1 MTPIE
6 FLAAVPIIA
15 FISFIWGALQTE
27 EVNAT
32 AYKQNE
38 SNLWVETKTKVIK
51 PSYPNIS
58 DPVLPDKPMK

>member
-6 FLAAVPIIA
+6 ILAAVPLLA

-32 AYKQNE
+32 AYKQDGANQ
-38 SNLWVETKTKVIK
+38 WVETKTKLKK
-51 PSYPNIS
+51 PMYPNIS
-58 DPVLPDKPMK
+58 QPVLPDEAGK

>member
-6 FLAAVPIIA
+6 FLAAVPIVA

-32 AYKQNE
+32 AYKE
-38 SNLWVETKTKVIK
+38 VKPHLWVETKTKVKK
-51 PSYPNIS
+51 PVYPNIS